1 MNIIIFENVKSEI
14 TLKIWLNLVDI
25 KLERENEK

>member
-25 KLERENEK
+25 KL